1 MEKIV
6 IHVPNGVSPKSAVRD
21 VLDDMQRCA
30 DGRGRFLTAT
40 PSGVHY
46 GVREDATPNENGA
59 YIIDDYRVIS
69 VLGISSLDINGR
81 RIVARLVSD
90 VDRDDEDILEELV
103 LRGLI
108 TSTEAQYT
116 MIAKYFDY
124 SDIEQWI
131 ADGVNVVEL

>member
-1 MEKIV
+1 MEKVV

-30 DGRGRFLTAT
+30 FRRGHFLTTT

-46 GVREDATPNENGA
+46 GVKEDATPSENGA

-81 RIVARLVSD
+81 SIVVRLVSD

-103 LRGLI
+103 LRGII
-108 TSTEAQYT
+108 TNTEAKYT
-116 MIAKYFDY
+116 MVAKYFDY
-124 SDIEQWI
+124 SDIEKWI
-131 ADGVNVVEL
+131 ADGVNIIEL